1 MNFNMNMRKFLLT
14 SAVAFSAA
22 TAFAADNQGEVVTQ
36 QKSLLEKLDSLN
48 AAVLGL
54 KINGTAK
61 AGLLASFSSSD
72 QYAKES
78 PTQENQAFTDV
89 NLRVTAR
96 PSSET
101 MIDVQ
106 LRLHKDWQSAYDEN
120 NNPVIGHWFS
130 YDGTILN
137 KHVDFNLGY
146 MRVGYTPLTVFTPQT
161 EILQEPEIF
170 SEKRREALEKRNLDT
185 TSRRLLQGLNVVYHS
200 GSLGGGVVDNITA
213 QLTGARLRN
222 SAKKVDQVFFDFDF
236 ADRYMLGARAGVDAY
251 GAHLGLNFVNLF
263 DRKYSSRTKSIDT
276 YDTVFY
282 DHNRVISL
290 DLAFDSKKVL
300 PDLPV
305 TFGLNGEVAFSK
317 WDVNYD
323 YMGNEFKSSYK
334 IIEDFITDTKGVRKR
349 IVYIK
354 NDGAMVSARLN
365 KDSID
370 VNGQSLYANLF
381 VKGNVSDVDFKVDA
395 GYLKTDKDFWS
406 EMASSPVYQGR
417 SIILNANALYGNST
431 DSLLLA
437 TFGASSLENLYFNVY
452 NSTTLQAANLM
463 TVGSANAL
471 SDNSESGNLYARLNN
486 NYKNGHFYRNGYTG
500 NIAKRM
506 ELDPLMVLD
515 PSVGLAL
522 PLGLATP
529 NRKGVIAK
537 ADVNWADKVFFNAR
551 VNMLTTVPEE
561 NKDNGYWKKVNLDG
575 SKIFVWARDNDRKSI
590 RPEIKYTE
598 FAVGL
603 GADIGAIAALDRQ
616 ILVQGSFSQGKENA
630 SLKRTATRIVAGATV
645 DVWGPIAFLAGFQ
658 QYEKKFG
665 GPAISGYWDDSQ
677 LIEGVQI
684 PKWVNEGSSVVGYPI
699 MMGDRL
705 VASVTKTTE
714 QLLLAG
720 VRVKIAPLSYLS
732 VQYGMLKNEL
742 EYNACGAD
750 GTPLL
755 NAEGAPEPPK
765 KLSISKNVIMA
776 DVTVNF

>member
-14 SAVAFSAA
+14 SAVAFSAVA
-22 TAFAADNQGEVVTQ
+22 AFAADNQGEVVTQ

-72 QYAKES
+72 QYADDS
-78 PTQENQAFTDV
+78 PTQENQAFTDA
-89 NLRVTAR
+89 NLRITAR

-146 MRVGYTPLTVFTPQT
+146 MRVGYTPFTVFTPQT

-185 TSRRLLQGLNVVYHS
+185 TSRRLLQGLNVMYHS

-222 SAKKVDQVFFDFDF
+222 TAKKIDQVFFDFDF

-263 DRKYSSRTKSIDT
+263 DRKYSTRSKAIDLS
-276 YDTVFY
+276 DTVFY
-282 DHNRVISL
+282 DHNRVFSL
-290 DLAFDSKKVL
+290 DLAFDSKKLL

-305 TFGLNGEVAFSK
+305 SFGLNGEVAFSK

-323 YMGNEFKSSYK
+323 HMGTEQKSSYSLVEK
-334 IIEDFITDTKGVRKR
+334 TVDGQKVVYLKNATSFPQVVVNEDTVD
-349 IVYIK
+349 
-354 NDGAMVSARLN
+354 VS
-365 KDSID
+365 
-370 VNGQSLYANLF
+370 GQSFYASLF
-381 VKGNVSDVDFKVDA
+381 VKGNISDVDFKVDA

-417 SIILNANALYGNST
+417 SIILNANALYV
-431 DSLLLA
+431 DSNNVNQVLA
-437 TFGASSLENLYFNVY
+437 TFGGSSLENLYFNVY

-463 TVGSANAL
+463 TVGSSNAL
-471 SDNSESGNLYARLNN
+471 SNNSESDNLYARLNN

-500 NIAKRM
+500 SIAKRM

-522 PLGLATP
+522 PLGIATP
-529 NRKGVIAK
+529 DRKGVIAK

-551 VNMLTTVPEE
+551 VNMLTEANAVVGSVIDPVAQKLLPVMGE
-561 NKDNGYWKKVNLDG
+561 NK
-575 SKIFVWARDNDRKSI
+575 F
-590 RPEIKYTE
+590 TE

-630 SLKRTATRIVAGATV
+630 FLKRTATRIVAGATV

-658 QYEKKFG
+658 QYEKKFEG
-665 GPAISGYWDDSQ
+665 LASNAYCSIQYDDGMSVP
-677 LIEGVQI
+677 E
-684 PKWVNEGSSVVGYPI
+684 WVKNNPNVTGIPI
-699 MMGDRL
+699 MMGKQL
-705 VASVTKTTE
+705 VASVTKATE

-720 VRVKIAPLSYLS
+720 IRVKIAPLSYLS
-732 VQYGMLKNEL
+732 VQYGLLKNEL
-742 EYNACGAD
+742 EYNSFGAD
-750 GTPLL
+750 GMPVLDA
-755 NAEGAPEPPK
+755 NGNPVAPK

>member
-14 SAVAFSAA
+14 SAVAFSAVA
-22 TAFAADNQGEVVTQ
+22 AFAADNQGEVVTQ

-61 AGLLASFSSSD
+61 AGVLASFSSSD
-72 QYAKES
+72 QYASDS

-146 MRVGYTPLTVFTPQT
+146 MRVGYTPFTIFTPQT

-185 TSRRLLQGLNVVYHS
+185 TSRRLLQGLNVMYHS

-222 SAKKVDQVFFDFDF
+222 TAKKVDQVFFDFDF
-236 ADRYMLGARAGVDAY
+236 SDRYMLGARAGVDAY
-251 GAHLGLNFVNLF
+251 GAHLGLNFVNVF
-263 DRKYSSRTKSIDT
+263 DRKYSTRSKAIDLS
-276 YDTVFY
+276 DTVFY
-282 DHNRVISL
+282 DHNRVFSL

-305 TFGLNGEVAFSK
+305 SFGLNGEVAFSK

-323 YMGNEFKSSYK
+323 YMGVDQKSSYTVVEK
-334 IIEDFITDTKGVRKR
+334 T
-349 IVYIK
+349 
-354 NDGAMVSARLN
+354 
-365 KDSID
+365 
-370 VNGQSLYANLF
+370 VNGQKVVYLKNATSSSQAVVNKDTVDVSGQSLFANLF

-406 EMASSPVYQGR
+406 ELASSPVYQGR
-417 SIILNANALYGNST
+417 SFILNANALYV
-431 DSLLLA
+431 DSNNVNQVLA
-437 TFGASSLENLYFNVY
+437 TFGGSSLENLYFNVY

-463 TVGSANAL
+463 TVGSSNAL
-471 SDNSESGNLYARLNN
+471 SNNSESDNLYARLNN

-537 ADVNWADKVFFNAR
+537 VDVNWADKVFFNAR
-551 VNMLTTVPEE
+551 VNMLSEADVVVDYALDPTTQAMVPVMGE
-561 NKDNGYWKKVNLDG
+561 NK
-575 SKIFVWARDNDRKSI
+575 F
-590 RPEIKYTE
+590 TE

-616 ILVQGSFSQGKENA
+616 ILVQGSFSQGKETANY
-630 SLKRTATRIVAGATV
+630 KRTATRIVAGATV

-665 GPAISGYWDDSQ
+665 DGYG
-677 LIEGVQI
+677 IFAENAV
-684 PKWVNEGSSVVGYPI
+684 
-699 MMGDRL
+699 L
-705 VASVTKTTE
+705 VASVTKATE

-742 EYNACGAD
+742 EYNAFGAD